1 MTSDTKK
8 SAPSKSFDFTG
19 AAIRRVIHPL
29 WEKFDHPFFAG
40 YLREFERNQYLHP
53 DDLRK
58 LQMRR
63 LRQQLIDAY
72 RYVPF
77 YRHRMTEAGLTPL
90 DIRTSED
97 LCLLP
102 VLTKRDIQDH
112 QDLLVSSNVP
122 PNKREQNQTGGSTG
136 NPLQFFVDRER
147 FDSRMASTMRHNAWA
162 GLRIGDWYAHL
173 FGSRFDLGD
182 HPDAT
187 AGWRQKLLYRNLP
200 LHTAAVTEALM
211 MKYVEVL
218 RKYRP
223 KYMVSSTQS
232 ALMFA
237 EFCNANDIHDITF
250 ESMIVTA
257 EMLLPGKREILEEI
271 FRGKVFDRYGSREVG
286 VIASECE
293 YHSGLH
299 VNADALIVEV
309 DAAPNLPAG
318 MGRVLVTDLLNR
330 SMPLI
335 RYEIGD
341 LASLDTDMRC
351 PCGRSL
357 PLIGK
362 IQGRTSDFLRLPSG
376 RMIAGPSLALLAADM
391 RDVRQVQFIQ
401 PDATHVTLKI
411 VAGNGYS
418 QHTEEELRRR
428 MQPYLEQESS
438 LTIVTTDSIPSEPS
452 GKYRFVKTS
461 EDTEI
466 FGGLEPLKESTNGNT
481 AYTFHSA
488 SNGTGAT
495 CRSAWPPA
503 PDQKIRT
510 IDRTTTAQSSAGSSA
525 KTAGTRVYHRAFL
538 SEAIRQCR
546 LPSAGSSRR
555 PSATLAGVD

>member
-1 MTSDTKK
+1 MSDEIKA
-8 SAPSKSFDFTG
+8 SQMSNSFDFTG
-19 AAIRRVIHPL
+19 AAIRHVIHPL
-29 WEKFDHPFFAG
+29 WAKVNHPSFAR
-40 YLREFERNQYLHP
+40 YMREFERNQYLHP

-90 DIRTSED
+90 DIHTHED
-97 LCLLP
+97 LRLLP
-102 VLTKRDIQDH
+102 VLTKRDLQDH

-122 PNKREQNQTGGSTG
+122 PSKRQQNQTGGSTG
-136 NPLQFFVDRER
+136 SPLQFFVDIER
-147 FDSRMASTMRHNAWA
+147 FDSRMASTARHNSWA
-162 GLRIGDWYAHL
+162 GLRIGDWYAHPW
-173 FGSRFDLGD
+173 GSRFDLGD
-182 HPDAT
+182 HPDPNPA
-187 AGWRQKLLYRNLP
+187 WRQKFLYRNLS
-200 LHTAAVTEALM
+200 LHTAAVSEEAM
-211 MKYVEVL
+211 MQYVGVL

-223 KYMVSSTQS
+223 RFMVAYAQS
-232 ALMFA
+232 AVLFA
-237 EFCNANDIHDITF
+237 EFCSANKIHDITF
-250 ESMIVTA
+250 ESMIVSA
-257 EMLLPGKREILEEI
+257 EMLLPGKRQILEET
-271 FRGKVFDRYGSREVG
+271 FRGKVFDRYGCREVS

-309 DAAPNLPAG
+309 DPAPNLPAG

-341 LASLDTDMRC
+341 LASLDSEMRC

-357 PLIGK
+357 PLIGN

-401 PDATHVTLKI
+401 PDPAHVTLKV

-418 QHTEEELRRR
+418 QRTEEELRRR
-428 MQPYLEQESS
+428 MQPYLENESS
-438 LTIVTTDSIPSEPS
+438 LTIVTADSIPSEPS

-461 EDTEI
+461 ETTET
-466 FGGLEPLKESTNGNT
+466 PV
-481 AYTFHSA
+481 A
-488 SNGTGAT
+488 
-495 CRSAWPPA
+495 
-503 PDQKIRT
+503 
-510 IDRTTTAQSSAGSSA
+510 
-525 KTAGTRVYHRAFL
+525 V
-538 SEAIRQCR
+538 
-546 LPSAGSSRR
+546 SR
-555 PSATLAGVD
+555 

>member
-1 MTSDTKK
+1 MTSDTKA
-8 SAPSKSFDFTG
+8 SQPSNSFDFTG
-19 AAIRRVIHPL
+19 AAIRHVIHPL
-29 WEKFDHPFFAG
+29 WAKFNHPAFAS

-58 LQMRR
+58 LQMRL

-90 DIRTSED
+90 DIRTHED
-97 LCLLP
+97 LRLLP

-136 NPLQFFVDRER
+136 SPLQFFVDVER
-147 FDSRMASTMRHNAWA
+147 FDSRMASTVRHNSWA
-162 GLRIGDWYAHL
+162 GLRIGDWYAHPW
-173 FGSRFDLGD
+173 GSRFDVGD
-182 HPDAT
+182 TPDPNPA
-187 AGWRQKLLYRNLP
+187 WRQKFLYRNLS
-200 LHTAAVTEALM
+200 LHTAAVSEEAM
-211 MKYVEVL
+211 MRFVEVL
-218 RKYRP
+218 RRYRP
-223 KYMVSSTQS
+223 KYMVAYAQS
-232 ALMFA
+232 AVLFA
-237 EFCNANDIHDITF
+237 EFCNANNIHDITF
-250 ESMIVTA
+250 ESMIVSA
-257 EMLLPGKREILEEI
+257 EMLLPGKRGILEET
-271 FRGKVFDRYGSREVG
+271 FRGKVFDRYGCREVS

-309 DAAPNLPAG
+309 EPAPNLPSG

-401 PDATHVTLKI
+401 RDPAHVTLKV
-411 VAGNGYS
+411 VAGTGYS
-418 QHTEEELRRR
+418 QRTEEELRRR
-428 MQPYLEQESS
+428 MQPYLEKESS
-438 LTIVTTDSIPSEPS
+438 LTIVTADSIPSEPS

-461 EDTEI
+461 EDTET
-466 FGGLEPLKESTNGNT
+466 PT
-481 AYTFHSA
+481 A
-488 SNGTGAT
+488 
-495 CRSAWPPA
+495 
-503 PDQKIRT
+503 
-510 IDRTTTAQSSAGSSA
+510 
-525 KTAGTRVYHRAFL
+525 L
-538 SEAIRQCR
+538 SR
-546 LPSAGSSRR
+546 
-555 PSATLAGVD
+555 

>member
-1 MTSDTKK
+1 MTSDTKA
-8 SAPSKSFDFTG
+8 SQPSNSFDFTG
-19 AAIRRVIHPL
+19 AAIRHVIHPL
-29 WEKFDHPFFAG
+29 WAKFNHPAFAS

-58 LQMRR
+58 LQMRL

-90 DIRTSED
+90 DIRTHED
-97 LCLLP
+97 LRLLP

-136 NPLQFFVDRER
+136 SPLQFFVDVER
-147 FDSRMASTMRHNAWA
+147 FDSRMASTVRHNSWA
-162 GLRIGDWYAHL
+162 GLRVGDWYAHPW
-173 FGSRFDLGD
+173 GSRFDVGD
-182 HPDAT
+182 TPDPNPA
-187 AGWRQKLLYRNLP
+187 WRQKFLYRNLS
-200 LHTAAVTEALM
+200 LHTAAVSEEAM
-211 MKYVEVL
+211 MRFVEVL
-218 RKYRP
+218 RCYRP
-223 KYMVSSTQS
+223 KYMVAYAQS
-232 ALMFA
+232 AVLFA
-237 EFCNANDIHDITF
+237 EFCNANNIHDITF
-250 ESMIVTA
+250 ESMIVSA
-257 EMLLPGKREILEEI
+257 EMLLPGKRGILEET
-271 FRGKVFDRYGSREVG
+271 FRGKVFDRYGCREVS

-309 DAAPNLPAG
+309 EPALNLPSG

-362 IQGRTSDFLRLPSG
+362 IQGRTSDFLHLPSG

-401 PDATHVTLKI
+401 RDPAHVTLKV

-418 QHTEEELRRR
+418 QRTEEELRRR
-428 MQPYLEQESS
+428 MQPYLEKESS
-438 LTIVTTDSIPSEPS
+438 LTIVTADSIPSEPS

-461 EDTEI
+461 EDAET
-466 FGGLEPLKESTNGNT
+466 PT
-481 AYTFHSA
+481 A
-488 SNGTGAT
+488 
-495 CRSAWPPA
+495 
-503 PDQKIRT
+503 
-510 IDRTTTAQSSAGSSA
+510 
-525 KTAGTRVYHRAFL
+525 L
-538 SEAIRQCR
+538 SR
-546 LPSAGSSRR
+546 
-555 PSATLAGVD
+555 